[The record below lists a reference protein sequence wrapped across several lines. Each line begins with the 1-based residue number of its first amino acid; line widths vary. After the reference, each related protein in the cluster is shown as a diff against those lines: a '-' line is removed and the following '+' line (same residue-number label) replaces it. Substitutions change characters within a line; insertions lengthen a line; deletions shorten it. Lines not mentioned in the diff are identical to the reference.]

1 MGRAIPTG
9 LENSLFRPECVI
21 TETMGRGVGKEQER
35 GGEKGRE
42 WGICC
47 QSFVKFTGQV
57 VSCLNHLSHFLGRV
71 LLSASSLALNS

>member
-35 GGEKGRE
+35 GGGKEESGTFAA
-42 WGICC
+42 
-47 QSFVKFTGQV
+47 S
-57 VSCLNHLSHFLGRV
+57 HL
-71 LLSASSLALNS
+71 